1 MVSDCTP
8 KRNRKCQCKTGEF
21 YCDSEPCPESCYR
34 CTRCPEGK
42 VVLQACNATADTLC
56 GLPGPGPGRRH
67 RFWWMAGCLFAA
79 VVGALVI
86 LCVRKPGDGGRRA
99 ACCCPH
105 AGPVSTGRHYRRDSP
120 ESSVSLVASPETP
133 DADAPVPTT
142 GAPHLPEDRLDE
154 ASETPILPGTPE
166 SPAGGGPRLEAEA
179 GDEARPQAGHHGL
192 TLLHPPTP
200 WPEGPEGS
208 CGHKGA
214 TCCR

>member
-1 MVSDCTP
+1 MTLREWRCRGPVD
-8 KRNRKCQCKTGEF
+8 TG
-21 YCDSEPCPESCYR
+21 CRPPQPRVCMSLKHLPRLSAGLGALVRGCRDRRVWLLRR
-34 CTRCPEGK
+34 C
-42 VVLQACNATADTLC
+42 LSA
-56 GLPGPGPGRRH
+56 GPGRRH